1 MDPAS
6 CPVCG
11 LIHDSQFTS
20 ILIPGPEPEPIT
32 LSGVLPDIVACVH
45 KALAQGHPRLSTKD
59 ETLLR
64 ICGGYHSPSKAFHDL
79 RQSPAYRALFD
90 TSRRG
95 FLSLR
100 RFQS

>member
-1 MDPAS
+1 LA
-6 CPVCG
+6 
-11 LIHDSQFTS
+11 
-20 ILIPGPEPEPIT
+20 
-32 LSGVLPDIVACVH
+32 GVLPDIVACVH
-45 KALAQGHPRLSTKD
+45 KALARGHPRLSTKD
-59 ETLLR
+59 ETLQR

-100 RFQS
+100 SLRH